1 VKREVPPGFESL
13 LNALPEPVA
22 LIDSTGKIIT
32 ENRACDRLLRSAGV
46 SNPFVYDTAPA
57 IESLEHEEV
66 AHFTVEVHEET
77 ESRYLA
83 FSLGSATQTGCRC
96 LCVREVTDEHR
107 LQARLARSERLAAAG
122 ELAAGVA
129 HNFNNILAGISA
141 EAQLLRLRAQQE
153 QLDSQT
159 AEAAET
165 IYRESMR
172 GGQVARDLLQFA
184 KGQDTRITEVD
195 AVRVVGEA
203 IRLARVAPGAVKV
216 EFRQDFPDDLP
227 FVLSD
232 AGLLHQVAL
241 NILLNAVHA
250 MPNGGYLEVRGR
262 LRYDNGKPSHVEIA
276 FEDSGVGIHPEN
288 TERIF
293 EPFFSRRAD
302 GTQGA
307 GLGLSISRATLRGM
321 GGDITL
327 QSQVGRGTIM
337 TVILPISAQSG

>member
-1 VKREVPPGFESL
+1 MKQDIPPGFESL

-22 LIDSTGKIIT
+22 LIDSAGGIIS
-32 ENRACDRLLRSAGV
+32 ENGACVRLLREAGV
-46 SNPFVYDTAPA
+46 SDPFACDTAPA
-57 IESLEHEEV
+57 IEALGPEDG
-66 AHFTVEVHEET
+66 AHWNAEIRNGD
-77 ESRYLA
+77 ESRFLV
-83 FSLGSATQTGCRC
+83 FILGSATETGVRF
-96 LCVREVTDEHR
+96 LCVREVTEEHR
-107 LQARLARSERLAAAG
+107 LQARLARSERLAAVG

-141 EAQLLRLRAQQE
+141 EAQLLRLRAQEE
-153 QLDSQT
+153 QPESQT

-172 GGQVARDLLQFA
+172 GGRMARDLLRFA
-184 KGQDTRITEVD
+184 KGQDARVTEVD

-216 EFRQDFPDDLP
+216 EFRQEYPDDLP

-241 NILLNAVHA
+241 NIVLNAIHA
-250 MPNGGYLEVRGR
+250 MPNGGFLKVSGR
-262 LRYDNGKPSHVEIA
+262 VQQDGGRSSHVEIA
-276 FEDSGVGIHPEN
+276 FEDSGVGIQPEH

-337 TVILPISAQSG
+337 TVILPISAHNG